1 VSEEAPAGR
10 RDPARPLVGQRA
22 IVTGASRGIGR
33 ELALTLAAAGADVA
47 LGARHKGNLEEARAA
62 VQALGVQAVA
72 ATLDVS
78 SSSSI
83 TEFVDFAVEQL
94 GGLDVLVNN
103 AGVLT
108 AGGLLDDGDRPWR
121 TALDVNVL
129 GTVRTTEAAGRHLT
143 AQGHG
148 KVVNIASNFAFK
160 GVTQH
165 GAYCASKAA
174 IVSFTRSMAVEWARF
189 GVQVNAI
196 APGFIATDLNAE
208 IRQDETRSE
217 RVLRSVPA
225 RRFGDVAD
233 VAGIL
238 LPLCDP
244 ATTFITGSVFTVDG
258 GETAR

>member
-1 VSEEAPAGR
+1 MSERAPVIKAGLE
-10 RDPARPLVGQRA
+10 RPLTGQRA

-47 LGARHKGNLEEARAA
+47 LGARDAGSLEEARAA
-62 VQALGVQAVA
+62 VEAHHVRAVA
-72 ATLDVS
+72 VTLDVGS
-78 SSSSI
+78 ATSI
-83 TEFVDFAVEQL
+83 TEFVDAAVDGL
-94 GGLDVLVNN
+94 GGLDIVVNN

-108 AGGLLDDGDRPWR
+108 PGALLDDGDAPWT
-121 TALDVNVL
+121 TALAVNVL
-129 GTVRTTEAAGRHLT
+129 GTVRMTEAAGRHLVP
-143 AQGHG
+143 QGRG
-148 KVVNIASNFAFK
+148 KVVNIASNYAFK
-160 GVTQH
+160 GVAEH
-165 GAYCASKAA
+165 AAYCASKAA
-174 IVSFTRSMAVEWARF
+174 VVSFTRSMAVEWARH

-208 IRQDETRSE
+208 VREDEVKSS

-225 RRFGDVAD
+225 RRFGEVDD

-244 ATTFITGSVFTVDG
+244 RTTFITGSVFTVDG

>member
-1 VSEEAPAGR
+1 MEQHQNPRPLAGR
-10 RDPARPLVGQRA
+10 RA

-47 LGARHKGNLEEARAA
+47 LGARDSRSLEDARTAVEEHGVRGLAVPLDVGRAA
-62 VQALGVQAVA
+62 SVEEFVA
-72 ATLDVS
+72 AA
-78 SSSSI
+78 
-83 TEFVDFAVEQL
+83 VDGL
-94 GGLDVLVNN
+94 GGLDIVVNN

-108 AGGLLDDGDRPWR
+108 PGGLLDDGDAPWL

-129 GTVRTTEAAGRHLT
+129 GTVRMTEAAGRHLV

-148 KVVNIASNFAFK
+148 KVVNIASNYAFK
-160 GVTQH
+160 GVAQH
-165 GAYCASKAA
+165 AAYCASKAA
-174 IVSFTRSMAVEWARF
+174 IVSFTRSIAVEWARH

-208 IRQDETRSE
+208 IRQDEVRSS

-225 RRFGDVAD
+225 RRFGEVDD

-244 ATTFITGSVFTVDG
+244 RTTFITGSVVTVDG

>member
-1 VSEEAPAGR
+1 VSAPTGLR
-10 RDPARPLVGQRA
+10 HQDRPLAGQRA

-47 LGARHKGNLEEARAA
+47 LGARDARVLEEARASVA
-62 VQALGVQAVA
+62 DLGVRAVA
-72 ATLDVS
+72 QPLDVGS
-78 SSSSI
+78 ASSI
-83 TEFVDFAVEQL
+83 AKFVDSAVEGL
-94 GGLDVLVNN
+94 GGLDIVVNN

-108 AGGLLDDGDRPWR
+108 PGDLLDDGDRPWR

-129 GTVRTTEAAGRHLT
+129 GTVRMAEAAGRHLT

-160 GVTQH
+160 GVSGH
-165 GAYCASKAA
+165 AAYCASKAA
-174 IVSFTRSMAVEWARF
+174 IVSFTRSLAVEWARF

-208 IRQDETRSE
+208 IREDQARSE

-225 RRFGDVAD
+225 RRFGEVAD

>member
-1 VSEEAPAGR
+1 MTAPVAP
-10 RDPARPLVGQRA
+10 RDQRRPLSGQRA

-33 ELALTLAAAGADVA
+33 ELALTLASAGADVA
-47 LGARHKGNLEEARAA
+47 LGARDERVLGEARAA
-62 VQALGVQAVA
+62 VAELGVRAVA
-72 ATLDVS
+72 NTLDVS
-78 SSSSI
+78 SASSI
-83 TEFVDFAVEQL
+83 TEFVDSAVEQL
-94 GGLDVLVNN
+94 GGLDIVVNN

-108 AGGLLDDGDRPWR
+108 PGALLDDGDQPWR

-129 GTVRTTEAAGRHLT
+129 GTVRMTEAAGRHLT

-160 GVTQH
+160 GVAQH

-174 IVSFTRSMAVEWARF
+174 IVSFTRSLAVEWARY

-196 APGFIATDLNAE
+196 APGFIATDLNAD
-208 IRQDETRSE
+208 IREDGTRTE

-225 RRFGDVAD
+225 RRFGQVAD